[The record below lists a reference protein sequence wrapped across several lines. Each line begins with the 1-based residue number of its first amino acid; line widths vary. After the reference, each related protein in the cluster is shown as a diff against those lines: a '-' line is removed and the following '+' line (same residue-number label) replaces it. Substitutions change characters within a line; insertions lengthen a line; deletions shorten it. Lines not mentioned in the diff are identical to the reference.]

1 MSEEKNEAT
10 SSQSKRDRQRARKA
24 AAQAAHAEAQKA
36 EQKKTTLIV
45 VAVIAIVG
53 VLIAGAY
60 FMMKKSNDPTL
71 GFAPISIEG
80 EALPQP
86 GQPAQD
92 ATAQS
97 LFSSDTAV
105 GKTVPTIK
113 GKGFDGQEHIIG
125 KGAGK
130 PQAIAVVA
138 HWCHYCQDEVKGAK
152 NWKTDGTVPE
162 GIELIALTTQNSPQR
177 PNWPAD
183 KWFETEQWPG
193 LSLYDTPT
201 DDGKSPGSEA
211 LGIASFPTWIFT
223 DADGKVVGRVS
234 GAIGAETFKEFANT
248 TLEASKSK

>member
-1 MSEEKNEAT
+1 MSEALNEAVEG
-10 SSQSKRDRQRARKA
+10 QSKRDRQRARKA
-24 AAQAAHAEAQKA
+24 AAQAAYVEAQKA
-36 EQKKTTLIV
+36 EQKKTTFIV

-71 GFAPISIEG
+71 GFAPVSIEG

-97 LFSSDTAV
+97 LFESDTAV
-105 GKTVPTIK
+105 GKIVPTIK
-113 GKGFDGQEHIIG
+113 GKGFDGQEHVIG

-138 HWCHYCQDEVKGAK
+138 HWCHFCQEEVKAAK
-152 NWKTDGTVPE
+152 TWMTDGTVPD

-183 KWFETEQWPG
+183 KWFEKEQWPG
-193 LSLYDTPT
+193 LSVYDAPLE
-201 DDGKSPGSEA
+201 DGKSPGGDT
-211 LGIASFPTWIFT
+211 LGVVSFPTWIFT
-223 DADGKVVGRVS
+223 DGDGKVVGRVS
-234 GAIGAETFKEFANT
+234 GAIGAEAFKEFATT
-248 TLEASKSK
+248 TLEASK

>member
-1 MSEEKNEAT
+1 MSNETLAAD
-10 SSQSKRDRQRARKA
+10 SAQSKRERQRARKA
-24 AAQAAHAEAQKA
+24 AAQEAASQAQKA

-45 VAVIAIVG
+45 VAIIAAVA
-53 VLIAGAY
+53 VLIGGAY
-60 FMMKKSNDPTL
+60 FMTQKNNDPTL
-71 GFAPISIEG
+71 GFAPLSIEG

-86 GQPAQD
+86 GQPAAD

-113 GKGFDGQEHIIG
+113 GKGFDGQEHTIG

-138 HWCHYCQDEVKGAK
+138 HWCHHCQNEVKAAK
-152 NWKTDGTVPE
+152 TWMTDGTVPE

-183 KWFETEQWPG
+183 KWFEKEQWPG
-193 LSLYDTPT
+193 LSVYDAPSE
-201 DDGKSPGSEA
+201 DGKSPGAEA
-211 LGIASFPTWIFT
+211 LGVGAFPTWVFT
-223 DADGKVVGRVS
+223 DGDGKVVGRVS

-248 TLEASKSK
+248 TLEASK